1 MPADGLPG
9 TGTCRKDWNPMPAPP
24 FPDWGPKA
32 LARESVR
39 PEPPPYLL
47 AEPAKVL
54 TAHDDG
60 RTAITAAGVPQAR
73 DALPHVPSRQLPLQL
88 LTAQAQ
94 TVADDVLP
102 MLPPRLPSPRGHRV
116 GRQEFPHPGRADR
129 PHHLTLSVAASLQA
143 QRARSHIPAWI
154 LAGDLR
160 RDRLLRRHHDRR
172 QFMGNAGRRCPL
184 APGSAIC
191 PAGVLTWPGV
201 GYRHDGGGLL
211 AQRGGEPG
219 QGTSLPASSCI
230 SREPSME

>member
-9 TGTCRKDWNPMPAPP
+9 TGTYRKDWNPMPAPP

-116 GRQEFPHPGRADR
+116 GRQEFPQPGQQPHPGPEARQALYLGQAR
-129 PHHLTLSVAASLQA
+129 QRQA
-143 QRARSHIPAWI
+143 QRRRRVGQEPDPPVDRCALGLQCH
-154 LAGDLR
+154 LR
-160 RDRLLRRHHDRR
+160 RRKYARR
-172 QFMGNAGRRCPL
+172 P
-184 APGSAIC
+184 
-191 PAGVLTWPGV
+191 
-201 GYRHDGGGLL
+201 
-211 AQRGGEPG
+211 
-219 QGTSLPASSCI
+219 
-230 SREPSME
+230 